1 MPISYQ
7 RLIGKVEYNLLPAME
22 NRPKA
27 LIIAT
32 DGTVKDGYGGA
43 AVIIED
49 TKGNKLRSYLPVDGN
64 PEQMDSF
71 RAELCGILAGLIIL
85 HVLAKLSN
93 KRNWDQFTAVFWTD
107 SESSLKKIN
116 KSKELTPFSIRE
128 AVSKE

>member
-1 MPISYQ
+1 MRKRNPSQDKPHTFEGHVKSLPISYQ
-7 RLIGKVEYNLLPAME
+7 RLIGQVEYNKLPEMD

-32 DGTVKDGYGGA
+32 DGTVKDGYGGT

-49 TKGNKLRSYLPVDGN
+49 TKGNKLRSHLPADGN

-85 HVLAKLSN
+85 HVLAKISN
-93 KRNWDQFTAVFWTD
+93 KRRTY
-107 SESSLKKIN
+107 LK
-116 KSKELTPFSIRE
+116 
-128 AVSKE
+128 